1 MDYFSKAQL
10 LSEQIVDNQRMLNSD
25 VIGAQLASYAGGFS
39 NSQGLPLND
48 LEIFSFSDMLQI
60 EQVLAGPMNDLK
72 GKINQILVSASN
84 IQDKGQRAA
93 AEKEN
98 RKIIS
103 QLIEKTFQRLVTTLK
118 RNIDHKAARVNEQ
131 SLRVKDDRMFA
142 STLSSTDREDDEKTY
157 ARNQISDSFLVRP
170 GDPSSMSINA

>member
-10 LSEQIVDNQRMLNSD
+10 LSEQIVDNQRMLNPD
-25 VIGAQLASYAGGFS
+25 YIGAQLASYAGGFS
-39 NSQGLPLND
+39 NSQGLPLYD
-48 LEIFSFSDMLQI
+48 IFSFSDMLQL
-60 EQVLAGPMNDLK
+60 EQVLAGPKNDLK
-72 GKINQILVSASN
+72 GKINQILVSTSN

-103 QLIEKTFQRLVTTLK
+103 QLIEKTFQKILTTLK

-131 SLRVKDDRMFA
+131 SIRVKDDQMFA
-142 STLSSTDREDDEKTY
+142 STLSSADREDDEKTY
-157 ARNQISDSFLVRP
+157 ARNQISDSYLIRP